1 MDKTATEMGE
11 KLQAVTLA
19 KSVVICLHY
28 CYVHLHSV
36 YRSNVEAD
44 LTIEKQWRTS
54 LQVRTY
60 YTAMQLNIF
69 NIVLQASQ

>member
-1 MDKTATEMGE
+1 VKAQQMDKTAREMGE

-19 KSVVICLHY
+19 KSVDNALLHTLILY
-28 CYVHLHSV
+28 FT

-54 LQVRTY
+54 LQVC
-60 YTAMQLNIF
+60 
-69 NIVLQASQ
+69 IVCMLLTI